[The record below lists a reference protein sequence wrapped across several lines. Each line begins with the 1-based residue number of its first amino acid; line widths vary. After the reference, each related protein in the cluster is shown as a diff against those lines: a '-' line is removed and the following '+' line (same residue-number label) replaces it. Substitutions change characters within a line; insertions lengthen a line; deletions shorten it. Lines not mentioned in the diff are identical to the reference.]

1 MADVTTPAVTKTDDD
16 ESFAVAYLR
25 NHPGL
30 LTRYPDLLESLELSH
45 AAGSAI
51 SLIERQV
58 EVLRGKNARLEDR
71 MSRLLETARENEQ
84 RANAVLRLARDL
96 IRAPSLG
103 AVAMAVRRSM
113 DADFA
118 VDAVF
123 IGLTLRSFS
132 RHDIEGITP
141 LRSGHPLLKTYE
153 NFFRTRL
160 IECGPIPEATSVLL
174 FPNNAELMRSA
185 AIVPLEKQK
194 TLGLI
199 ALGSVTPDR
208 FRPRQGKLFLEMI
221 ADLIATAIRARLK

>member
-1 MADVTTPAVTKTDDD
+1 MADVISPAAAKDDD
-16 ESFAVAYLR
+16 ESFAVGYLR

-30 LTRYPDLLESLELSH
+30 LARYPDLLESLELSH
-45 AAGSAI
+45 TAGSAV

-71 MSRLLETARENEQ
+71 MSRLLDTARENER
-84 RANAVLRLARDL
+84 RASAVLQLARDL

-103 AVAMAVRRSM
+103 AVAMAVRCSM
-113 DADFA
+113 DADFS

-132 RHDIEGITP
+132 RHDIDGIVP
-141 LRSGHPLLKTYE
+141 LRPGHPLLKTYQ

-160 IECGPIPEATSVLL
+160 IECGPIPESTSKLL
-174 FPNNAELMRSA
+174 FPDSAELMRSA

-194 TLGLI
+194 TLGLM
-199 ALGSVTPDR
+199 ALGSVRPDR
-208 FRPRQGKLFLEMI
+208 FKPRQGKLFLEMI
-221 ADLIATAIRARLK
+221 ADLIAVAIRTRLK